1 MLAWVFQIFFGKT
14 LLDLCRYFSNNNK
27 KPFHFLLWCATLLES
42 NRIYPFLI
50 LSCCVFFILRKMEQ
64 AVDNINLLDL
74 SSLFWWVKRE
84 LWEFLYLSFA
94 YSAKIMDHL
103 FWRGW
108 LPLFKSGQEK
118 ESRRFYI
125 SYSLRYMGQHQYP
138 LCLKGDLNSS
148 LNLLLEWLWHWGS
161 QMLLHAQRSN
171 RNTSAIIAG
180 CNEKVEWCIV
190 LTGKLICKQCRFF
203 TSIFS
208 QILIKNLI
216 GKLQS
221 HKVLYIFPP
230 YWQVKKKKSTKN
242 LTFLFTS

>member
-1 MLAWVFQIFFGKT
+1 MTLSLKNLSIHPQLHTCQGLISFNYCVSLSFSNFLWKNLIGFLQIF
-14 LLDLCRYFSNNNK
+14 SQQQQ

-108 LPLFKSGQEK
+108 LPLFKSGWGK
-118 ESRRFYI
+118 ESRRFTSVI
-125 SYSLRYMGQHQYP
+125 HWDI
-138 LCLKGDLNSS
+138 GDSIDT
-148 LNLLLEWLWHWGS
+148 
-161 QMLLHAQRSN
+161 RS
-171 RNTSAIIAG
+171 
-180 CNEKVEWCIV
+180 V
-190 LTGKLICKQCRFF
+190 
-203 TSIFS
+203 
-208 QILIKNLI
+208 
-216 GKLQS
+216 
-221 HKVLYIFPP
+221 
-230 YWQVKKKKSTKN
+230 
-242 LTFLFTS
+242 